1 MDLNISEVSNEHKLF
16 QGWGFDHVHFYG
28 KHFHFLLTFPLLNS
42 ESFALFEKEEPNFHI
57 CCRKQQRKGKKKL
70 WKKEF
75 VFVKNSSQSF
85 FPSTLFSVFKAN
97 SIKIFGIFLKNKPV
111 SNDIYNEVVELNPS
125 LLYKGHIWKIPCPS
139 KTLLLPI
146 CWLCACKG
154 RERVL
159 PFFSRAGCTVHGFA

>member
-42 ESFALFEKEEPNFHI
+42 ESFALFEWEEPNFHI
-57 CCRKQQRKGKKKL
+57 CCRKQQRKRKKKL

-85 FPSTLFSVFKAN
+85 FPSTLFSVFKTS
-97 SIKIFGIFLKNKPV
+97 SIEIFDIFLKNKPV
-111 SNDIYNEVVELNPS
+111 HNAIYSEVVVLNPS
-125 LLYKGHIWKIPCPS
+125 LLYCFMSIF
-139 KTLLLPI
+139 
-146 CWLCACKG
+146 G
-154 RERVL
+154 RTSPKSL
-159 PFFSRAGCTVHGFA
+159 

>member
-85 FPSTLFSVFKAN
+85 FPSTLFSVFKTN
-97 SIKIFGIFLKNKPV
+97 SIKIFEIFLKNKPV

-125 LLYKGHIWKIPCPS
+125 LLYTVEPGYRRNLHCKYVEGLCRKFCVKKNIHSRVSPSRCLGFIP
-139 KTLLLPI
+139 
-146 CWLCACKG
+146 
-154 RERVL
+154 R
-159 PFFSRAGCTVHGFA
+159 

>member
-85 FPSTLFSVFKAN
+85 FPSTLFSVFKTS
-97 SIKIFGIFLKNKPV
+97 SIEIFEIFLKNKPV
-111 SNDIYNEVVELNPS
+111 HNAIYSEVVVLNPS
-125 LLYKGHIWKIPCPS
+125 LFYWQCVWGSRHL
-139 KTLLLPI
+139 I
-146 CWLCACKG
+146 C
-154 RERVL
+154 
-159 PFFSRAGCTVHGFA
+159 T

>member
-85 FPSTLFSVFKAN
+85 FPSTLFSVFKTN
-97 SIKIFGIFLKNKPV
+97 SIKIFEIFLKNKPV
-111 SNDIYNEVVELNPS
+111 SNDIYIEVVELNPS
-125 LLYKGHIWKIPCPS
+125 LLYCK
-139 KTLLLPI
+139 LLLTR
-146 CWLCACKG
+146 WCKG
-154 RERVL
+154 FVFECIKNSSKFPPIYFRSFQIL
-159 PFFSRAGCTVHGFA
+159 SS